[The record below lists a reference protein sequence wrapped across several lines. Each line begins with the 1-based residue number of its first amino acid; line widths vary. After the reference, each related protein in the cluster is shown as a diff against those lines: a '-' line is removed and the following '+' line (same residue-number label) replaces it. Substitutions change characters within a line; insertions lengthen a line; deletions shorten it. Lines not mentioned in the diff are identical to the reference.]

1 MADETIQDDHPVIP
15 PASVPKAEREPV
27 TIDAEAISASPET
40 PEDEPPHAEASE
52 AESTPAES
60 PAAAPAE
67 ASRAP
72 AEPFQQTPPPK
83 SQPRGFP
90 VVISAGVGAL
100 IGAAAALAVS
110 YVFQPSAPD
119 LQPLTD
125 KVATLDSAIS
135 GEVTA
140 RKALEAR
147 LATLE
152 AKPGPAAPSKDTAA
166 LEARLKKLE
175 GSTPNTD
182 ALAAI
187 AGDAKTARSDAAKAL
202 ATVASLG
209 AANASAD
216 GGAPNP
222 EIARLVGDQQSLG
235 DRFAKLEAA
244 VGALK
249 SAAPAGPDPEL
260 EKLAGDEKALDQRV
274 VKLEA
279 AFSAPKTD
287 VRADPNVVAKGD
299 PVAQSVA
306 AIELERR
313 LTAGQGYAVE
323 WAALDKLGADAKSLA
338 ALQTYAQSGAPTLS
352 TLSAGFA
359 KLAPD
364 LGTPAKKP
372 DNGSYT
378 DVLWDEVKGLVK
390 VHPAGEIKGD
400 DPTAVTTQIQAAL
413 ARGDVVAARA
423 GYAKLPEKQREL
435 AASWA
440 KDLDGVLQAKAAAM
454 SLIET
459 SLSRLADQ
467 KN

>member
-1 MADETIQDDHPVIP
+1 V
-15 PASVPKAEREPV
+15 
-27 TIDAEAISASPET
+27 
-40 PEDEPPHAEASE
+40 
-52 AESTPAES
+52 
-60 PAAAPAE
+60 
-67 ASRAP
+67 
-72 AEPFQQTPPPK
+72 
-83 SQPRGFP
+83 
-90 VVISAGVGAL
+90 L
-100 IGAAAALAVS
+100 
-110 YVFQPSAPD
+110 QPSPPD
-119 LQPLTD
+119 LQPLTN
-125 KVATLDSAIS
+125 KLATLDSAIS

-140 RKALEAR
+140 RKALETR

-152 AKPGPAAPSKDTAA
+152 TKPAPSAPSAAPSKDTAA

-175 GSTPNTD
+175 VSAPTAD
-182 ALAAI
+182 SLAALAA
-187 AGDAKTARSDAAKAL
+187 DAKTARSDAAKAL
-202 ATVASLG
+202 ATIASLG
-209 AANASAD
+209 AANGSAD
-216 GGAPNP
+216 TAAPNP
-222 EIARLVGDQQSLG
+222 EITQLVGDQQSLG

-249 SAAPAGPDPEL
+249 SAAPAGPDPAL
-260 EKLAGDEKALDQRV
+260 EKLAGDEQALAQRV
-274 VKLEA
+274 VKLET
-279 AFSAPKTD
+279 AFAAPKTD
-287 VRADPNVVAKGD
+287 VRADPTVVAKGD

-313 LTAGQGYAVE
+313 LTAGQAYAVE
-323 WAALDKLGADAKSLA
+323 WAALDKLGADPKSLA

-435 AASWA
+435 AATWA
-440 KDLDGVLQAKAAAM
+440 KDLDGVIAAKAAAM

-459 SLSRLADQ
+459 SLSRLANQ